1 MKTTLRLLL
10 WSAAVVALMFGAAW
24 LAERPGTLTAQWH
37 GWRLDT
43 NVGVIAMAMVLQI
56 GRASCRERV

>member
-24 LAERPGTLTAQWH
+24 LAERPGTRMEGSFGHLDRLPDFSVFPLT
-37 GWRLDT
+37 GMRRL
-43 NVGVIAMAMVLQI
+43 
-56 GRASCRERV
+56 